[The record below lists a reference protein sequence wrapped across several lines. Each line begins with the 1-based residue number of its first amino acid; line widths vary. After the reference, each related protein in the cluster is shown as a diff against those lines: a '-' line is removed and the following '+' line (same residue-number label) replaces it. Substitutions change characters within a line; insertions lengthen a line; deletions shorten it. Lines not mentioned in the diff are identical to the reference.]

1 MTYCKLC
8 QKDFSISGGGVAQI
22 KSNATS
28 KLHSARK
35 KEKEGQSHFYKDA
48 NNLVHIKSLKI
59 SLSTE
64 EEAQREE
71 IIHVLKCIESNYS
84 SASTNGDGE
93 RFQAMF
99 PDSQITEQFKQ
110 SETKTK

>member
-1 MTYCKLC
+1 MY
-8 QKDFSISGGGVAQI
+8 
-22 KSNATS
+22 
-28 KLHSARK
+28 SARK
-35 KEKEGQSHFYKDA
+35 KKKEGQSHFYKDA
-48 NNLVHIKSLKI
+48 DNLVQIKSLKI

-64 EEAQREE
+64 EETRRAE

-99 PDSQITEQFKQ
+99 PDSQITKQFK
-110 SETKTK
+110 